1 MFATSKRIPVLIA
14 LLALLL
20 GVLSAR
26 MQEPGASRF
35 AQLRDLLPTPNAYR
49 TASGAPGH
57 AYWQQQVDYQ
67 IDVHLDPKTR
77 RISGQESIRY
87 QNNSPD
93 DLHYLWLQLD
103 ANRKSPDSHAVRT
116 TLAPNMESP
125 SLQSLSRV
133 QIAAE
138 FEGGFD
144 ILAVKNA
151 AGSDLHHTIVD
162 TTMRVDLPGPLLPG
176 QSFEFEVE
184 WTYVVNDTSEVRG
197 RSGAEHLDDGTW
209 IYGLAQWYPRL
220 CAYTDYAGWQH
231 KEFLGGAEF
240 TLEFGDYDVRI
251 TVPEDHVVASTG
263 LLMNSNKVLNGTQ
276 RERLSQAAE
285 SDRPILVVTREE
297 SDLARSVNQ
306 KNLASAEKIW
316 HYQAQAVR
324 DFAWA
329 SSPAFLWDA
338 MAVPNQPDGEKV
350 LCMSYWPREG
360 DPLWGMYST
369 HAVAHTIEVYG
380 ERTFPYPY
388 PVAISV
394 NGVVGGGMEYPMLC
408 FNGPR
413 PEADG
418 TYSARTKYGLIS
430 VIIHEVGHNWFP
442 MMVNSDERQWT
453 WMDEGLNTF
462 LQYQAEKEWQ
472 ARYPSRSGEPGNI
485 VNYMVSE
492 DQVPI
497 MSNGDTLLHG
507 GSNAYAK
514 PATALNILRETIMGR
529 EGFDFAFK
537 TYARRWAFK
546 RPEPA
551 DLFRTMEDASGVDLD
566 WYFRNWF
573 FTTDHVDL
581 ALTAVHHYTLESDG
595 PVVEA
600 VAKKSQR
607 QADPVGLTE
616 TRNQTLPKRLD
627 RYPELADFYN
637 SYDALTPTESDIAR
651 WQKFSESLSEAQRK
665 VLAADLQWYVVDVQN
680 LGGIP
685 MPIILRL
692 DYQDGSH
699 EIVRIPTEIWRKDVG
714 QVSKLL
720 MCDRPLQSITLDPYH
735 EIADADTSNNLWPPK
750 IESQRVA
757 PRAGNRPRSGNPMQK
772 SKRRP

>member
-1 MFATSKRIPVLIA
+1 
-14 LLALLL
+14 
-20 GVLSAR
+20 

-35 AQLRDLLPTPNAYR
+35 AQLRDLLPTPNSYR

-57 AYWQQQVDYQ
+57 EYWQQQVDYQ
-67 IDVHLDPKTR
+67 IDVRLNPSDR
-77 RISGQESIRY
+77 RLTGKEVIHY

-93 DLHYLWLQLD
+93 TLNYLWLQLD
-103 ANRKSPDSHAVRT
+103 ANRKAPASHSVRT
-116 TLAPNMESP
+116 TLAPEMSPP

-133 QIAAE
+133 QIAQE

-144 ILAVKNA
+144 ILAVNSSR
-151 AGSDLHHTIVD
+151 GQTLQHTIVD
-162 TTMRVDLPGPLLPG
+162 TTMRIDLPSGLSPG
-176 QSFEFEVE
+176 QSFDFAVE
-184 WTYVVNDTSEVRG
+184 WTYILNDTREVRG
-197 RSGAEHLDDGTW
+197 RSGAEHLADGTW
-209 IYGLAQWYPRL
+209 IYGLAQWFPRL

-251 TVPEDHVVASTG
+251 TVPDDHVVAATG
-263 LLMNSNKVLNGTQ
+263 RLLNPNQVLNGTQ
-276 RERLSQAAE
+276 RQRLKQAAE
-285 SDRPILVVTREE
+285 ADRPVLIVTREE
-297 SDLARSVNQ
+297 SDLAREVNL
-306 KNLASAEKIW
+306 KNLASAEKTW
-316 HYQAQAVR
+316 HYQAQAER

-338 MAVPNQPDGEKV
+338 MTVPNQPAGEDV

-360 DPLWGMYST
+360 DPLWGIYST
-369 HAVAHTIEVYG
+369 QAVAHTLEVYG
-380 ERTFPYPY
+380 HRTFPYPY

-413 PEADG
+413 PETDG
-418 TYSARTKYGLIS
+418 SYSARTKYGLIS

-472 ARYPSRSGEPGNI
+472 TRYPSRNGEPRNI

-497 MSNGDTLLHG
+497 MSNGDTLLHA

-514 PATALNILRETIMGR
+514 PATALNILRETVIGR
-529 EGFDFAFK
+529 DGFDFAFK

-551 DLFRTMEDASGVDLD
+551 DLIRSLEDASGVDLD

-581 ALTAVHHYTLESDG
+581 ALTALHHYTLAAEG
-595 PVVEA
+595 PLVEA
-600 VAKKSQR
+600 EYERSRRDTAPAGV
-607 QADPVGLTE
+607 TE
-616 TRNQTLPKRLD
+616 TRNQALSKRVD
-627 RYPELADFYN
+627 RFPELLDFYN
-637 SYDALTPTESDIAR
+637 TYDELTPSENDIAR
-651 WQKFSESLSEAQRK
+651 WQKFSEGLSEAQRK
-665 VLAADLQWYVVDVQN
+665 VLVSDLNWYVVDVQN
-680 LGGIP
+680 IGGIP
-685 MPIILRL
+685 MPIILQL
-692 DYQDGSH
+692 SYQDGSS
-699 EIVRIPTEIWRKDVG
+699 EIVRIPAEVWRKDAG

-720 MCDRPLQSITLDPYH
+720 MCDRPLASVALDPML
-735 EIADADTSNNLWPPK
+735 ETADADTSNNRWPPA
-750 IESQRVA
+750 IDHQRVL
-757 PRAGNRPRSGNPMQK
+757 PRAGNRPSFGNPMRAQRSPLPK
-772 SKRRP
+772 SGQ